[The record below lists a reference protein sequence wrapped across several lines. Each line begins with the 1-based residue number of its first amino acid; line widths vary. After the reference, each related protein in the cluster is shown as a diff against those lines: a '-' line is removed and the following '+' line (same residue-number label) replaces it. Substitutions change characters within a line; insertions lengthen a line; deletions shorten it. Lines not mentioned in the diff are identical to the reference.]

1 MHVFITKYAL
11 TKGIQE
17 CTDASVCDPYQD
29 TIRVKYLSGVGLL
42 TFDVFFHGQGDE
54 WHKSRESAVIRA
66 NEMVSLKISSLE
78 KQLVKLKKKQFV

>member
-1 MHVFITKYAL
+1 MRPCATHIKTRFELK
-11 TKGIQE
+11 
-17 CTDASVCDPYQD
+17 C
-29 TIRVKYLSGVGLL
+29 LSGVGLL

-66 NEMVSLKISSLE
+66 NEMIALKISSLE